1 MFSTAFIMMEEIN
14 GGLTSKEPP
23 SGNVLS
29 KLAFLFLMSN
39 TSKNDPRLPNP
50 PSVSVNAEQ
59 NGARRQF
66 NGDAKHSKVALTPL
80 VADKVARWQN
90 LIPSFPWIAP
100 GWTAWGRNPRKGR
113 DQILQ
118 LSVAEP

>member
-1 MFSTAFIMMEEIN
+1 MFSTAFVMMEEMN

-29 KLAFLFLMSN
+29 KLLMSN
-39 TSKNDPRLPNP
+39 TSKNDPKLPNA

-80 VADKVARWQN
+80 VGYKVAR
-90 LIPSFPWIAP
+90 
-100 GWTAWGRNPRKGR
+100 
-113 DQILQ
+113 
-118 LSVAEP
+118 